1 MENRSEARKM
11 IFDFGGHVG
20 QDTDY
25 YLKLGFR
32 VVTVEPNP
40 ELAARLRNRFREQI
54 VSGALSV
61 VEAAI
66 AEKPGTGSFFK
77 FEKSVFGTISPDW
90 TARNT
95 QMGAK
100 FEEIQVEYMTVAQ
113 LFDQFGCPYYMKL
126 DIEGA
131 DIICVEALRHLPK
144 PSFLSVEVE
153 KHDFAKFSSD
163 VTLIHDLG
171 YESFQLVQQETV
183 PFNKIPHPPREGR
196 PVSHRFPFGAS
207 GMFGRDLAEDRWI
220 SFEALLRSYEPIV
233 AKHAKYGDFGLGK
246 AWLPRQL
253 LRVLRLYPG
262 WHDLHCRF
270 GAPKTGGSTK
280 NVEAARTAAH

>member
-1 MENRSEARKM
+1 MENCSEARKM

-54 VSGALSV
+54 ASGALSV

-171 YESFQLVQQETV
+171 YEVFPARSTRNRSIQQ
-183 PFNKIPHPPREGR
+183 N
-196 PVSHRFPFGAS
+196 SS
-207 GMFGRDLAEDRWI
+207 
-220 SFEALLRSYEPIV
+220 S
-233 AKHAKYGDFGLGK
+233 
-246 AWLPRQL
+246 
-253 LRVLRLYPG
+253 
-262 WHDLHCRF
+262 
-270 GAPKTGGSTK
+270 STR
-280 NVEAARTAAH
+280 RTAGEPPVPVRRIWNVRTRPCRGPLDFI